1 VTYSGYFT
9 GLVHLIATRVDK
21 MNAQRKAVMRPSM
34 LVTNSKETVRTVES
48 ISIGSQLKAIRT
60 SHNLTLEEAGK
71 RTGLARSTLS
81 KIENEQTSP
90 TLMVMQKLAIG
101 LNIELPQLF
110 STPSARQITGRR
122 DITLRNSGEI
132 YVTSVHEHELLATQ
146 FSHKKMTPY
155 KSRIYARD
163 FDDFG
168 EWIRHEG
175 EKFLL
180 VLEGSIQF
188 ITEFYEAITLTKG
201 DNVYFDA
208 NMGHL
213 VLSVS
218 KEDAEVLWVSESCK

>member
-1 VTYSGYFT
+1 MS
-9 GLVHLIATRVDK
+9 
-21 MNAQRKAVMRPSM
+21 AQRKAVLRPSM
-34 LVTNSKETVRTVES
+34 LVTDSKKTVHTVEN

-110 STPSARQITGRR
+110 STPSSYQVTGRR
-122 DITLRNSGEI
+122 DITLHNSGKA
-132 YVTSVHEHELLATQ
+132 YVTSVHAHELLATQ
-146 FSHKKMTPY
+146 FSHKKMNPY

-168 EWIRHEG
+168 EWIQHEG

-180 VLEGSIQF
+180 VLKGSILF
-188 ITEFYEAITLTKG
+188 ITEFYEAVTLTIG

-208 NMGHL
+208 SMGHL

-218 KEDAEVLWVSESCK
+218 DEDAEVLWVSEPCK